1 MAATETQAADP
12 AKLLVWAGVLGA
24 LLLLGLA
31 VRCVLPARPILFG
44 TRTDR
49 PLMFGP
55 LDVVAVLI
63 LLVFVGGLAVPMGAY
78 AAGLGEQP
86 TGEGDLDGVIEVS
99 TILLSQA
106 LAQVPVA
113 IYFLLR
119 MLNSADRTA
128 LRRVPW
134 RELAGIVLRAAA
146 WGAVMFAV
154 ILVFSNFC
162 IELGA
167 LFGAPYPESGHPMLD
182 ILRRT
187 GLRHVAAAI
196 VLSAILFAPV
206 LEETIYRGIVQSSF
220 ASITGQWRVAAVVMT
235 SLLFTA
241 FHATVIPWQMLAGIF
256 LLSLILGWLY
266 ERSGNLLAP
275 ILAHAVF
282 NALNLLV
289 QFHVG

>member
-1 MAATETQAADP
+1 MLTDIAGGYRRIAAMPREDDP
-12 AKLLVWAGVLGA
+12 ARWR
-24 LLLLGLA
+24 LA
-31 VRCVLPARPILFG
+31 NMRL
-44 TRTDR
+44 
-49 PLMFGP
+49 
-55 LDVVAVLI
+55 
-63 LLVFVGGLAVPMGAY
+63 
-78 AAGLGEQP
+78 
-86 TGEGDLDGVIEVS
+86 
-99 TILLSQA
+99 
-106 LAQVPVA
+106 
-113 IYFLLR
+113 
-119 MLNSADRTA
+119 
-128 LRRVPW
+128 
-134 RELAGIVLRAAA
+134 
-146 WGAVMFAV
+146 
-154 ILVFSNFC
+154 
-162 IELGA
+162 
-167 LFGAPYPESGHPMLD
+167 LD